1 MVEFLRVGDR
11 SPRVAE
17 VRATLAR
24 LGRLQGYSGNA
35 TQSSSPQF
43 SGEDDFYD
51 PGLEEA
57 VRAFQQ
63 SRGILSDGIIREQ
76 TLHAMREASYT
87 LGARVLQYDPLSEL
101 TGDDIG
107 QLQTTLQELG
117 FYTDRIDGHFGPN
130 TERGLRDYQEN
141 YGLQVDGVCGPV
153 TLRAL
158 SYLGRRVTGGNAAVF
173 HEREKVRRAGP
184 NLSGKRVVI
193 DPGLGGD
200 DKGMTVAGPYG
211 PITEEEI
218 LWDLASRIEGRM
230 VAAGVETILSRPRSG
245 NPSVRERADLAN
257 AFGADAV
264 ISLRADRFHN
274 DKANGVASFYYG
286 SPEGHTS
293 LVGEQ
298 LAGLVQREIVARLP
312 LTDCWTHRRTWDLLR
327 MTRMPVVEI
336 ILAYL
341 TNPKDVSILTSPDH
355 RDKIAEAIVVAVK
368 RLYLMGHDDDRPTG
382 TFSFKELLAAE
393 EQ

>member
-11 SPRVAE
+11 NPRVAE
-17 VRATLAR
+17 VRGTLAR
-24 LGRLQGYSGNA
+24 LGLVQDYSGDA
-35 TQSSSPQF
+35 TASSSPQF
-43 SGEDDFYD
+43 SGEDDLYD
-51 PGLEEA
+51 AGLESS

-63 SRGILSDGIIREQ
+63 SRGILADGIIRDQ
-76 TLHAMREASYT
+76 TLNAMREATYK
-87 LGARVLQYDPLSEL
+87 LGARVLQYEPLSEL

-117 FYTDRIDGHFGPN
+117 FYTERIDGHFGIH
-130 TERGLRDYQEN
+130 TDRGLRDYQQN
-141 YGLQVDGVCGPV
+141 YGLRVDGVCGPV

-158 SYLGRRVTGGNAAVF
+158 DYLGRRVTGGSAATF

-184 NLSGKRVVI
+184 NLSGKRIVI

-200 DKGMTVAGPYG
+200 DTGLTVAGPYG
-211 PITEEEI
+211 PINEAEI

-274 DKANGVASFYYG
+274 DKANGVASFYFG

-293 LVGEQ
+293 LVGER
-298 LAGLVQREIVARLP
+298 LASLIQREIVARLP
-312 LTDCWTHRRTWDLLR
+312 LTDCWTHRRTWDMLR

-336 ILAYL
+336 ALAYL
-341 TNPKDVSILTSPDH
+341 TNPKDVSILTSPEQ
-355 RDKIAEAIVVAVK
+355 RDKIAEAIVVSVK
-368 RLYLMGHDDDRPTG
+368 RLYLLDNDDRPTG
-382 TFSFKELLAAE
+382 TFSFKELLASE
-393 EQ
+393 GN